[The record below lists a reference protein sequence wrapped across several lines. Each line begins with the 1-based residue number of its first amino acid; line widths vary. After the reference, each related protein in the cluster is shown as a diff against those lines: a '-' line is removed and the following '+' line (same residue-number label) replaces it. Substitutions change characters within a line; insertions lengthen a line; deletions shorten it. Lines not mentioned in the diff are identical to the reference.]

1 MIGSSWQRLTSSIGV
16 GSTDV
21 CPVMVARNLSSSC
34 SMSSSLCQLILPSYA
49 VSAFSTIFTISNAL
63 ASIVSRIDGNVCPC
77 MYISSWLLAH
87 SCEIL
92 SALEDKI
99 RIPARPCNI
108 LYLLIFNSSLYNLRS
123 PVFYFLRQL
132 FDWRLRWVTE
142 LSSGSSAHAHS
153 GTLFKRTLCDYYC
166 QQF

>member
-108 LYLLIFNSSLYNLRS
+108 LYLLIFNSSLYNLR
-123 PVFYFLRQL
+123 
-132 FDWRLRWVTE
+132 LRWVTE

-153 GTLFKRTLCDYYC
+153 GTLFKRTSCDYYC